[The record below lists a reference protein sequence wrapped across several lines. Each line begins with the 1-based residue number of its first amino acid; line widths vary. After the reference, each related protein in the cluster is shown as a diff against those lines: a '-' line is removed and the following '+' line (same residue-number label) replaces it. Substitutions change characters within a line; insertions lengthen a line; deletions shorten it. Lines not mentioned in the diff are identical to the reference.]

1 MRNNRNIL
9 VIVFLLFSVHVSG
22 QYANPRKLQAFI
34 KDAIEKAYPAS
45 VRIWA
50 FDTLSNTRTGAQ
62 FTGVV
67 VKADGHILTAAHVN
81 TPGNT
86 YKIMFPNGQSSIAV
100 GLGEIELAEVPF
112 TPDVAMMKIV
122 GKGLWPYAEMGWSSA
137 LSINEPCISIAYPES
152 LDQPLPMVRF
162 GHIQDLNN
170 KYGFIQSTC
179 IMEPGDSGGPLFDC
193 LGRVIGI
200 HSAVDIKETDNF
212 EVPVDLYRKYWTALN
227 KPETYTSF
235 PLLKDDLGKDLLA
248 TRIIAIAGLND
259 LNSRFEVPD
268 KLKGSSVQIESN
280 IHGEAQKAQGTLFS
294 LLDSKLKSGAEKSS
308 AKKSS
313 TDSNETATS
322 IPLTN
327 SDENDRGSFITFKK
341 QIFTDENTSI
351 LISKSSLVG
360 DSVIAKIAGKYIS
373 LKVVARDQ
381 ENDLVLLQPSVKVKG
396 GIDLEKVL
404 SDTIGF
410 NQLGNF
416 LLSPLA
422 NDSCKVSILGSTQ
435 FGLPKISSI
444 GYLPAQISFFRPLLV
459 TSVPQQ
465 TATAICNLE
474 KGDLI
479 LSINGV
485 PLIQRADYIRECKK
499 YWVGDEVNVQIKRG
513 DSILSKQVML
523 EPKLSAVSSHPALL
537 FEGGKSIRHDGF
549 KRVFVHD
556 AKLKPQECGGPVFDN
571 EGHFYG
577 INIARF
583 SRVSNIV
590 IPAAVVLRFICQ
602 AH

>member
-1 MRNNRNIL
+1 MRNNRNLL

-22 QYANPRKLQAFI
+22 QHFNPHKLQASI
-34 KDAIEKAYPAS
+34 KKAIEKAYPAS

-86 YKIMFPNGQSSIAV
+86 YKVMFPDGQSAIAV
-100 GLGEIELAEVPF
+100 GLGEIELAEAPS

-122 GKGLWPYAEMGWSSA
+122 GSKLWPYAEMGWSSA

-179 IMEPGDSGGPLFDC
+179 IMEPGDSGGPLFDYS
-193 LGRVIGI
+193 GRVIGI

-212 EVPVDLYRKYWTALN
+212 EVPIDLYRKYWKALN
-227 KPETYTSF
+227 KAETYKSF
-235 PLLKDDLGKDLLA
+235 PILKDDVGKDPLA
-248 TRIIAIAGLND
+248 AQIVAVAGLND
-259 LNSRFEVPD
+259 PDSHFEIQD
-268 KLKGSSVQIESN
+268 KLKGSSVQIASN
-280 IHGEAQKAQGTLFS
+280 IQGKMQKVQGTLFS
-294 LLDSKLKSGAEKSS
+294 LLGYGLKSGAGKGSS
-308 AKKSS
+308 
-313 TDSNETATS
+313 
-322 IPLTN
+322 
-327 SDENDRGSFITFKK
+327 
-341 QIFTDENTSI
+341 ENTSI

-360 DSVIAKIAGKYIS
+360 DSAIAEIAGRHIT
-373 LKVVARDQ
+373 LKVIARDQ
-381 ENDLVLLQPSVKVKG
+381 ENDLVLLQPSVKIKG
-396 GIDLEKVL
+396 GIDLKKVL

-410 NQLGNF
+410 SQLGNF

-422 NDSCKVSILGSTQ
+422 NDSCKVSVLGSTQ
-435 FGLPKISSI
+435 FGLPKIASI
-444 GYLPAQISFFRPLLV
+444 GFLPAQISFFGPLLV

-465 TATAICNLE
+465 TDTAKANLE

-485 PLIQRADYIRECKK
+485 ALNQRADYIRECKK
-499 YWVGDEVNVQIKRG
+499 YWAGDEVTIQVRRN
-513 DSILSKQVML
+513 DSTLSKKIIL
-523 EPKLSAVSSHPALL
+523 EPKLPVVSSHPASL
-537 FEGGKSIRHDGF
+537 FDGGKSIRHDGF
-549 KRVFVHD
+549 KKVFAHD

-583 SRVSNIV
+583 SRVSSIV
-590 IPAAVVLRFICQ
+590 IPTAAVLRLI
-602 AH
+602 H